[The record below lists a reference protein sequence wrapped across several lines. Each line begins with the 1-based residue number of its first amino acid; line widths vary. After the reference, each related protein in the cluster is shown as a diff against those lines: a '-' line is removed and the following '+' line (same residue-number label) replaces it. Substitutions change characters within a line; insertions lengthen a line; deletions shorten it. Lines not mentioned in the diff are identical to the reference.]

1 MYRSQTHDMHM
12 SQNHC
17 YTMYMYSKQG
27 RVHSNSKLHGNLPVR
42 LVADQLKVLV
52 AEAVNVRPLRV
63 YAERLRARRLSA
75 ALLAPGQPQGPAD
88 KPVTQ
93 QALGHGRGASARGLP
108 GTQPSS
114 PSGHTRRRGRRCRR
128 RWTPH
133 GPHVPSRRPSGCC
146 RKKWRRGGRAGKGRG
161 SLRSCSCSGATWLQ
175 YTCASPMQ
183 MISSP
188 ARRPHTCP
196 RRRARS
202 AARAPL
208 PGLQAGRP
216 GRYPLRVRPPG
227 ALAATVGQRK
237 PCSVARSVWAGAQAD
252 AISPARAP

>member
-1 MYRSQTHDMHM
+1 MHM

-108 GTQPSS
+108 GTQKPER
-114 PSGHTRRRGRRCRR
+114 TR
-128 RWTPH
+128 TTQ
-133 GPHVPSRRPSGCC
+133 GPTLPAALDASR
-146 RKKWRRGGRAGKGRG
+146 
-161 SLRSCSCSGATWLQ
+161 
-175 YTCASPMQ
+175 
-183 MISSP
+183 
-188 ARRPHTCP
+188 
-196 RRRARS
+196 
-202 AARAPL
+202 
-208 PGLQAGRP
+208 
-216 GRYPLRVRPPG
+216 
-227 ALAATVGQRK
+227 
-237 PCSVARSVWAGAQAD
+237 
-252 AISPARAP
+252 PARAQPQAERVLQ